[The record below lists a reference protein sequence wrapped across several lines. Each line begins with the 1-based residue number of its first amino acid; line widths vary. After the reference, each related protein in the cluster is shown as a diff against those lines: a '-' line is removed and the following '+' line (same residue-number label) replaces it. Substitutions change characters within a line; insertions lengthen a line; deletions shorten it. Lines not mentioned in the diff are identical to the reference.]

1 MNRHCL
7 PKEIQEKNRKHFEKE
22 KNKNFWKKRE
32 LEKRYQRKIK
42 KWKKK

>member
-22 KNKNFWKKRE
+22 KNKN
-32 LEKRYQRKIK
+32 LEKRGTG
-42 KWKKK
+42 KKKFKEK